1 MFEHDERLTNLS
13 KLITKISKI
22 NLLKQFKKLIK
33 IQIQAYLNKIYV
45 SFTNTKLILYKY
57 YLYTEYLQTITIKG
71 QIVLNKE
78 ILSRTIILM
87 EYNIPQALPLN
98 YMEQVFCRS
107 YFLVKNL
114 RFNK

>member
-45 SFTNTKLILYKY
+45 SFTNTELILYKY

-78 ILSRTIILM
+78 ILSRTIIPM
-87 EYNIPQALPLN
+87 EYNS
-98 YMEQVFCRS
+98 V
-107 YFLVKNL
+107 
-114 RFNK
+114 